1 MTNVFVQN
9 LGFYRARFSIQSFFK
24 QRLAHSSASAKII
37 PAFWHQT
44 AATNIPW
51 TGGLGNTT
59 TKHNQLPAIIW
70 NFYYD
75 AKKLLQADN
84 CIIMTSN

>member
-1 MTNVFVQN
+1 MLVFFITFLIGCYQQ
-9 LGFYRARFSIQSFFK
+9 A
-24 QRLAHSSASAKII
+24 
-37 PAFWHQT
+37 
-44 AATNIPW
+44 
-51 TGGLGNTT
+51 

-84 CIIMTSN
+84 CIIITSN